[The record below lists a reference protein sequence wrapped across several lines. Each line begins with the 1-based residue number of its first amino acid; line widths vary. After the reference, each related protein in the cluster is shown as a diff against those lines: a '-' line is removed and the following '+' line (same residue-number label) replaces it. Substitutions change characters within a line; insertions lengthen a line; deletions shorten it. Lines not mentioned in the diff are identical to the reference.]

1 MKKVR
6 GEKERKNLIRYTVVT
21 YRDITQGKRGLL
33 YHTYQPN
40 ISFVYRI
47 INMHKKKERKQK
59 KIKSGG
65 NIIHQCIN
73 SYV

>member
-1 MKKVR
+1 MKKMR
-6 GEKERKNLIRYTVVT
+6 GEKEKKNLIRYTVVT

-47 INMHKKKERKQK
+47 INMHKKRKESK
-59 KIKSGG
+59 KKLRVGEILFISA
-65 NIIHQCIN
+65 
-73 SYV
+73 

>member
-47 INMHKKKERKQK
+47 INMHKKRKESK
-59 KIKSGG
+59 KKLRVGEILFISA
-65 NIIHQCIN
+65 
-73 SYV
+73 